1 MATRESRSREVLI
14 DASPG
19 CQLRGK
25 LSLPPISLGV
35 TVMLCDGGPRA
46 DAERFIAESLE
57 TDGCATLC
65 VQLSSGLTDP
75 ASNAHPVRDNLEVL
89 AARLVAVTEW
99 LSQSPEMQP
108 MNIGYFASG
117 AASAAAFL
125 AAARAPDYIDAIVAV
140 AGRPDLA
147 GDELDQVRAA
157 TLLVTIDNGPNLEI
171 NRRALARLRAE
182 KSLALVSTTLPLFED
197 RFALKRVAEVSS
209 KWFVNHL
216 MQGSHSIPA

>member
-1 MATRESRSREVLI
+1 MATRESRTREVLI
-14 DASPG
+14 EVSPG
-19 CQLRGK
+19 CQLRGQ
-25 LSLPPISLGV
+25 LSLPPIALGV

-46 DAERFIAESLE
+46 AAERFIAESLE

-65 VQLSSGLTDP
+65 VRLTP
-75 ASNAHPVRDNLEVL
+75 ELTGPTSNAPPLRGDLEVL

-99 LSQSPEMQP
+99 LSQSPDMQP

-125 AAARAPDYIDAIVAV
+125 AAARAPDYIDAIVAI

-157 TLLVTIDNGPNLEI
+157 TLLVTIDNGANLEL

-182 KSLALVSTTLPLFED
+182 KRLALVSTTVSLFD
-197 RFALKRVAEVSS
+197 DPVALERVAELSS

>member
-1 MATRESRSREVLI
+1 MATRESRTREVLI
-14 DASPG
+14 DASPD
-19 CQLRGK
+19 CQLRGR

-46 DAERFIAESLE
+46 AAERFIAASLE

-65 VQLSSGLTDP
+65 VRLTSELTEP
-75 ASNAHPVRDNLEVL
+75 ASSAPPVRGNLEVL

-99 LSQSPEMQP
+99 LSQNPDMQP

-117 AASAAAFL
+117 PASAAAFL

-140 AGRPDLA
+140 VGRPDLA
-147 GDELDQVRAA
+147 GDDLDQVRAA
-157 TLLVTIDNGPNLEI
+157 TLLVTIDNAANLEI
-171 NRRALARLRAE
+171 NRRALARLRTE
-182 KSLALVSTTLPLFED
+182 KSLALVSTTVSLFD
-197 RFALKRVAEVSS
+197 DPVALKRVAELSS